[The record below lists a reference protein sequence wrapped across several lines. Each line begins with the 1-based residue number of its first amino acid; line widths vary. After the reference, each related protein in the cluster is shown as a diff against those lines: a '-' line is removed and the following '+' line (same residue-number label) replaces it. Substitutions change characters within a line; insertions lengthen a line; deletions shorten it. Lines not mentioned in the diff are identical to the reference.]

1 MAPLDRKTIKK
12 LAQLKAREQGLLLQL
27 NVPRVVVEDIT
38 SQKLASLMQQNRDVM
53 ASLSAD
59 ARGAGKVL
67 LGRYNE
73 GSLDEDIYLKA
84 FSSDSSRQDRI
95 GRAGSSLNDPCLA
108 IAWATQPDLFD
119 QLFNNKTA
127 ATSGLACRFLPLR
140 IDGQTAEPSYE
151 EQSTVD
157 GAVAAFD
164 KVINALLSCYHQ
176 AASCTTISADI
187 KARQAIEKYS
197 RAIGKRT
204 RSGDLAR
211 IGSFAERWA
220 EISWRIA
227 LIFHCVEHGLKSHLT
242 PVTEQTALN
251 ALRVTKWFAWHQQQ
265 LLERGAERT
274 NDDKMAVAKQFV
286 DRSAGGAT
294 PYDVYRSR
302 QTLFDNADD
311 AQNALDELEDEGA
324 IMSEA
329 SRKSR
334 RYYRKPAPR
343 SR

>member
-1 MAPLDRKTIKK
+1 MALLDHKTIKR
-12 LAQLKAREQGLLLQL
+12 LAELKTREQELLSQL
-27 NVPRVVVEDIT
+27 SPPRLMVEDTT
-38 SQKLASLMQQNRDVM
+38 SQKLAALMQQNRDVM

-67 LGRYNE
+67 LGRHNE
-73 GSLDEDIYLKA
+73 GSLDEDMYLKA

-95 GRAGSSLNDPCLA
+95 GRASTALNDPCLS
-108 IAWATQPDLFD
+108 IAWATQPDLFER
-119 QLFNNKTA
+119 LINNTTIA
-127 ATSGLACRFLPLR
+127 ASGLACRFLPLR
-140 IDGQTAEPSYE
+140 IDGQAAEPSYE
-151 EQSTVD
+151 EQSTADSTVT
-157 GAVAAFD
+157 AFD
-164 KVINALLSCYHQ
+164 TVINALLSSYHQ

-197 RAIGKRT
+197 RVIGRRT
-204 RSGDLAR
+204 RSGDLAW

-227 LIFHCVEHGLKSHLT
+227 LIFHCVEHGQKSHLT

-251 ALRVTKWFAWHQQQ
+251 ALRVMKWFAWHQQQ

-274 NDDKMAVAKQFV
+274 DNDKLAVAKQFV
-286 DRSAGGAT
+286 DRTLGGAT
-294 PYDVYRSR
+294 PSDVYRSR

-311 AQNALDELEDEGA
+311 AQNALDQLEHEGA
-324 IMSEA
+324 IMSEQ
-329 SRKSR
+329 SRKGR
-334 RYYRKPAPR
+334 RYNRKQVPR